1 MASGDAPSS
10 SRSLRLSKLDSQGLR
25 GMWKDDEEK
34 SQAEH
39 VVDTIS
45 DAFKTIIE
53 NLGDPRP
60 DRDGLIKTPQRAA
73 RALCYFT
80 KGYEE
85 TIESKFMVLLQFANY
100 C

>member
-1 MASGDAPSS
+1 MANGSGSAP

-34 SQAEH
+34 IQAEQ
-39 VVDTIS
+39 VVDSMT
-45 DAFKTIIE
+45 DAFRVIID

-60 DRDGLIKTPQRAA
+60 DRDGLVKTPQRAA

-85 TIESKFMVLLQFANY
+85 SIESQLINLNM
-100 C
+100 